1 MKGKPPFVCRVS
13 VERFANRDNGPAVN
27 AQLVLPNAIALD
39 NLGNLYVT
47 DNNDYV
53 IRKIDV
59 TGKITT
65 VVPPGQLYN
74 TYGLTADSAGN
85 LYIADTEHCRVMKLA
100 GSTLTQ
106 FAGIGTPGNSNCGD
120 NGDGGTA
127 TAAQLDHPYGLIFD
141 KAGNLYIAES
151 GGNIIRKID
160 TSGNISTLVGTGGAG
175 SGGDGGP
182 LLAAQLNGPQ
192 GVALDAAG
200 NLYIAEAGSNYV
212 RKVGTTAAV
221 SFPAVRVSPIAGRTQ
236 QVLLQINRTLTI
248 SSVAVQPAIGGVAEY
263 TIGTLQ
269 GCTADGTTQQSA
281 GTTCTIPITFSPK
294 YPGFRSVPLQITTSA
309 GNLSFPLTGT
319 GLASQVAITPGTIT
333 TFAGNGTAGDT
344 GDSGPA
350 TAAELSGPGATA
362 VDAAGNLYIADSAF
376 PSIRKVDAITGTITT
391 VAGNGVAGYAADGG
405 VATAVSIRGP
415 RDVAIDAA
423 GSLYFA
429 ELDTSSIRKVDA
441 ATGILTTYAGI
452 NQSPGYTGDGG
463 PVTSAKITSP
473 TSIALDRAGNL
484 YIPDSTNNVV
494 RKVNAATGIIT
505 TVAGNGTRGYFGDNG
520 PATSANLAGP
530 LDVAVDASGN
540 LYIADT
546 YNFAIRNLHRQSD
559 QRRKRNTHR
568 HCHLHG

>member
-1 MKGKPPFVCRVS
+1 
-13 VERFANRDNGPAVN
+13 
-27 AQLVLPNAIALD
+27 
-39 NLGNLYVT
+39 
-47 DNNDYV
+47 
-53 IRKIDV
+53 
-59 TGKITT
+59 
-65 VVPPGQLYN
+65 
-74 TYGLTADSAGN
+74 
-85 LYIADTEHCRVMKLA
+85 
-100 GSTLTQ
+100 
-106 FAGIGTPGNSNCGD
+106 
-120 NGDGGTA
+120 
-127 TAAQLDHPYGLIFD
+127 
-141 KAGNLYIAES
+141 
-151 GGNIIRKID
+151 
-160 TSGNISTLVGTGGAG
+160 
-175 SGGDGGP
+175 
-182 LLAAQLNGPQ
+182 
-192 GVALDAAG
+192 
-200 NLYIAEAGSNYV
+200 
-212 RKVGTTAAV
+212 
-221 SFPAVRVSPIAGRTQ
+221 
-236 QVLLQINRTLTI
+236 
-248 SSVAVQPAIGGVAEY
+248 
-263 TIGTLQ
+263 
-269 GCTADGTTQQSA
+269 
-281 GTTCTIPITFSPK
+281 
-294 YPGFRSVPLQITTSA
+294 
-309 GNLSFPLTGT
+309 LTGT

>member
-27 AQLVLPNAIALD
+27 AQLVLPSAIALD

-248 SSVAVQPAIGGVAEY
+248 SSVAVQPAIRGVAEY
-263 TIGTLQ
+263 TVGTLQ
-269 GCTADGTTQQSA
+269 GCTADGMTQQSA
-281 GTTCTIPITFSPK
+281 KQPAQSLS
-294 YPGFRSVPLQITTSA
+294 RSLQSTPAFVPLR
-309 GNLSFPLTGT
+309 
-319 GLASQVAITPGTIT
+319 
-333 TFAGNGTAGDT
+333 
-344 GDSGPA
+344 
-350 TAAELSGPGATA
+350 
-362 VDAAGNLYIADSAF
+362 Y
-376 PSIRKVDAITGTITT
+376 R
-391 VAGNGVAGYAADGG
+391 
-405 VATAVSIRGP
+405 
-415 RDVAIDAA
+415 
-423 GSLYFA
+423 
-429 ELDTSSIRKVDA
+429 
-441 ATGILTTYAGI
+441 
-452 NQSPGYTGDGG
+452 
-463 PVTSAKITSP
+463 
-473 TSIALDRAGNL
+473 
-484 YIPDSTNNVV
+484 
-494 RKVNAATGIIT
+494 
-505 TVAGNGTRGYFGDNG
+505 
-520 PATSANLAGP
+520 
-530 LDVAVDASGN
+530 
-540 LYIADT
+540 
-546 YNFAIRNLHRQSD
+546 
-559 QRRKRNTHR
+559 
-568 HCHLHG
+568 